1 MLGLGAT
8 ELVFLLVPIAVL
20 ALGVGLWLARRRAAH
35 TYLDL
40 DLLTP
45 IEVQARAH
53 DLIEVGRFDDAVE
66 LIRKESRVSPHT
78 AEQVANALLAGHV
91 LPGVP
96 TMEEDDLPTT
106 IRRLVAEGRRKQ
118 AVFLA
123 RSHEDMSRSEAEAF
137 VDSLTSPEQDM

>member
-8 ELVFLLVPIAVL
+8 ELVFLVVPIAIL

-66 LIRKESRVSPHT
+66 LIRKESRVSSHT

-137 VDSLTSPEQDM
+137 VDSLTSPEQDL